1 MKVKKDEK
9 SEGDSFGL
17 RTEREVRVLYEGRDR
32 CGSFGIWKMADIFSN
47 NYEKSPY
54 RKMEWGIGSHEVLTS
69 RSIISHF
76 WSGVK

>member
-9 SEGDSFGL
+9 SEGESFSL
-17 RTEREVRVLYEGRDR
+17 RTEREVRVLYEGRDG
-32 CGSFGIWKMADIFSN
+32 CGHFGIWEVADIFSN

-54 RKMEWGIGSHEVLTS
+54 RKMEWGIGSHEMLTS

>member
-9 SEGDSFGL
+9 SEGDSFSL
-17 RTEREVRVLYEGRDR
+17 RTKREVRVLYEGRNGY
-32 CGSFGIWKMADIFSN
+32 GSFGIWEVADIFSN
-47 NYEKSPY
+47 NYEKLPY
-54 RKMEWGIGSHEVLTS
+54 RKMEWGIGSHEMLTS